1 MNKFVIAAL
10 SFTAG
15 AVAGFALSK
24 VISIESEDK
33 EFISAEEIKKER
45 EEKIVIQKK
54 PEGNDSENSSDPA
67 EEEFP
72 QDDDP
77 DDFISRGPA
86 HIAMPGK
93 KGINYSKANQIIKE
107 NGYTDQADIEKVLED
122 PDNEETYEER
132 EKREALEASMAMA
145 EYRSKNKGKIAP
157 MTRDEWESDFQEVD
171 YDKKELYYFVT
182 DGVLTDYDGNHIDEE
197 EYMGTKPRQ
206 FGWMSNGEDRIYIRN
221 HPKETDFVIWKEQC
235 ASEDWW

>member
-1 MNKFVIAAL
+1 MNKFVIAAF

-15 AVAGFALSK
+15 AIAGFAVSK
-24 VISIESEDK
+24 IISIENEDK
-33 EFISAEEIKKER
+33 EKVYAEDIRKLKVST
-45 EEKIVIQKK
+45 EKIIKE
-54 PEGNDSENSSDPA
+54 EGYAEDPA

-72 QDDDP
+72 KDDDP
-77 DDFISRGPA
+77 DEFVSRGPA

-93 KGINYSKANQIIKE
+93 KGINYSKVNQIIKE
-107 NGYTDQADIEKVLED
+107 NGYTDHADIEKVLED

-132 EKREALEASMAMA
+132 EEREALEASMAMA
-145 EYRSKNKGKIAP
+145 EYRNKNKGKIAP

-171 YDKKELYYFVT
+171 YDKKELYYFVN
-182 DGVLTDYDGNHIDEE
+182 DNVLTDEDGNHIDEE

-206 FGWMSNGEDRIYIRN
+206 FGWMDNSEDRIYIRN
-221 HPKETDFVIWKEQC
+221 NPKETDFVIWKEQC